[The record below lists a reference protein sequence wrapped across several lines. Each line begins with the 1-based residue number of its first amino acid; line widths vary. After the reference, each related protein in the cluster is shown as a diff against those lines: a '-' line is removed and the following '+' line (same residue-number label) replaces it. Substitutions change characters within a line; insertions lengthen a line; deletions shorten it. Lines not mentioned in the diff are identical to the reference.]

1 MNNVT
6 IPLAISTNAIEVD
19 LFYFFPI
26 VFMQDISEPLR
37 IILRDE
43 WNATPPINET
53 KLELPSIFVII
64 SHTVTPE
71 CTVKVR
77 LLQN

>member
-1 MNNVT
+1 MK
-6 IPLAISTNAIEVD
+6 D
-19 LFYFFPI
+19 F
-26 VFMQDISEPLR
+26 SEPLR

-43 WNATPPINET
+43 WNAKPPINVT

-71 CTVKVR
+71 CTVKVKIV
-77 LLQN
+77 